1 MKVIIVG
8 GVAAGAS
15 AAARLRRL
23 NERAEIILVE
33 AGAYIS
39 YANCGLPYS
48 LGGVI
53 AARENLMVMEP
64 AKFKAWFNV
73 DVRTCTEAVAID
85 RERQTITLR
94 SHGQETVETYDF
106 LLLATGSTPVSF
118 PLPGIDDRRIHSFWT
133 VPDMDAVSA
142 LAAHATQAVV
152 VGGGFIG
159 TEVAENL
166 AARGIKVTVVEFA
179 THLLANLD
187 AEMARWAEHA
197 LMACGIA
204 LQMGRK
210 VEAFEAG
217 ETLKVVL
224 DDGSRLPADFVV
236 MCAGVRPNSA
246 LAQAAGLTLGARGH
260 ICVGRDLRTSDPHI
274 FAAGDVVEVVEPIFG
289 GSIAIPLAGPAN
301 KQGRLAADAMMG
313 LPANYAGT
321 YGASIVKVGELAIGS
336 VGMTEARLVQMKVAY
351 QKLYLHTAAAA
362 MYYPGGTMLHI
373 KVLFT
378 SEGQLLGAQIA
389 GSKGVDKRIDT
400 LAMAMR
406 AGWPITQLAE
416 LECAYAPPFNAAR
429 DPVNFIGMV
438 AGNVLSGRSRIVHAD
453 AIPSDAVILDVREA
467 AERKAGFIPGSLHL
481 PLGQLRQRL
490 SELDRRQSYVCSCA
504 IGLRGYLAERI
515 LRQNGLTAS
524 NLSGGYLT
532 WKTFHAQ

>member
-1 MKVIIVG
+1 
-8 GVAAGAS
+8 
-15 AAARLRRL
+15 
-23 NERAEIILVE
+23 
-33 AGAYIS
+33 
-39 YANCGLPYS
+39 
-48 LGGVI
+48 
-53 AARENLMVMEP
+53 
-64 AKFKAWFNV
+64 
-73 DVRTCTEAVAID
+73 
-85 RERQTITLR
+85 
-94 SHGQETVETYDF
+94 
-106 LLLATGSTPVSF
+106 
-118 PLPGIDDRRIHSFWT
+118 
-133 VPDMDAVSA
+133 
-142 LAAHATQAVV
+142 
-152 VGGGFIG
+152 
-159 TEVAENL
+159 
-166 AARGIKVTVVEFA
+166 
-179 THLLANLD
+179 
-187 AEMARWAEHA
+187 
-197 LMACGIA
+197 
-204 LQMGRK
+204 
-210 VEAFEAG
+210 
-217 ETLKVVL
+217 
-224 DDGSRLPADFVV
+224 
-236 MCAGVRPNSA
+236 
-246 LAQAAGLTLGARGH
+246 
-260 ICVGRDLRTSDPHI
+260 
-274 FAAGDVVEVVEPIFG
+274 FG